1 MWVTPVILFLTP
13 GYPLLRGAPGHPP
26 TLTYDWLIT
35 LGIAVPLLYIQWE
48 NRRMLLKV
56 IK

>member
-13 GYPLLRGAPGHPP
+13 GYPLLRGAPSHPP

-35 LGIAVPLLYIQWE
+35 FGITVPLLYIHGM
-48 NRRMLLKV
+48 NRRILLKV
-56 IK
+56 VE